1 MFRFFTIKKWYL
13 WSWVGSLIILSSL
26 WVQVKI
32 DVKINEWFGE
42 FYDMIQKALGAPNAI
57 TIDEYWA
64 SLFSFIT
71 LAAMYVGVAVIVS
84 YFTSHYLFR
93 WRTAMVEY
101 YHSVYEK
108 ARKIEGASQRVQ
120 EDTIK
125 FSRIMESLGTSLIE
139 AIMILVE
146 FMPILFGLSIGIPI
160 FFFGDWDYG
169 LIVGALIWS
178 VGGTIF
184 LIVLGLIL
192 RLVGVEYDL
201 QKKEAAYRKILVIA
215 EDDGTIRPKTIEEYW
230 SSLLSFIILAALY
243 VGVAVLISFFTSH
256 YLFRWRTAMV
266 EWYHSV
272 YDRARKIEG
281 ASQRVQEDTI
291 KFSRIMESLGTSF
304 IEAIMILVEFMPIL
318 FGLSIGI
325 PIFFFGD
332 WDYGLIVGALI
343 WSVGGTIF
351 LILLGLILRLVGVE
365 YDLQKKEAAYRKI
378 LVIAEDDGTVRP
390 KTIEELFDGVRSIHF
405 LSYIRYLYFNIGRI
419 AYLQANVLSAYV
431 FLAPAI
437 VAGAV
442 TLGVMQQIIR
452 AFGRVEGSM
461 QYILKAWPTIIELA
475 SVYKRLREF
484 ESKINQEELID
495 EKV

>member
-1 MFRFFTIKKWYL
+1 MFRFFTQRNWFF
-13 WSWVGSLIILSSL
+13 WSWIGSFIILSSL
-26 WVQVKI
+26 WIQVKI
-32 DVKINEWFGE
+32 DVKINEWFGQ
-42 FYDMIQKALGAPNAI
+42 FYDMIQKALSAPNLI

-64 SLFSFIT
+64 SLLSFIT
-71 LAAMYVGVAVIVS
+71 LAAMYVGVAVLVS
-84 YFTSHYLFR
+84 FFTSHYLFR
-93 WRTAMVEY
+93 WRTAMVEW
-101 YHSVYEK
+101 YHSVYDK
-108 ARKIEGASQRVQ
+108 ARKIEGAAQRVQ

-139 AIMILVE
+139 ALMIL
-146 FMPILFGLSIGIPI
+146 I
-160 FFFGDWDYG
+160 
-169 LIVGALIWS
+169 
-178 VGGTIF
+178 
-184 LIVLGLIL
+184 
-192 RLVGVEYDL
+192 
-201 QKKEAAYRKILVIA
+201 
-215 EDDGTIRPKTIEEYW
+215 
-230 SSLLSFIILAALY
+230 
-243 VGVAVLISFFTSH
+243 
-256 YLFRWRTAMV
+256 
-266 EWYHSV
+266 
-272 YDRARKIEG
+272 
-281 ASQRVQEDTI
+281 
-291 KFSRIMESLGTSF
+291 
-304 IEAIMILVEFMPIL
+304 EFMPIL

-378 LVIAEDDGTVRP
+378 LVIAEDDGSIRP
-390 KTIEELFDGVRSIHF
+390 KTIEELFDDVRNIHF
-405 LSYIRYLYFNIGRI
+405 LSYVRYLYFNIGRI

-484 ESKINQEELID
+484 ENKINDTEFIKQT
-495 EKV
+495 

>member
-1 MFRFFTIKKWYL
+1 MFKFFTDRRWYL
-13 WSWVGSLIILSSL
+13 WSIGGTLLILMAT
-26 WVQVKI
+26 WYQVQL
-32 DVKINEWFGE
+32 DVRINEWFGE
-42 FYDMIQKALGAPNAI
+42 FYDMIQKALTAPNAI
-57 TIDEYWA
+57 TIEEYWA
-64 SLFSFIT
+64 SLLSFIT
-71 LAAMYVGVAVIVS
+71 LAAV
-84 YFTSHYLFR
+84 
-93 WRTAMVEY
+93 
-101 YHSVYEK
+101 
-108 ARKIEGASQRVQ
+108 
-120 EDTIK
+120 
-125 FSRIMESLGTSLIE
+125 
-139 AIMILVE
+139 
-146 FMPILFGLSIGIPI
+146 
-160 FFFGDWDYG
+160 
-169 LIVGALIWS
+169 
-178 VGGTIF
+178 
-184 LIVLGLIL
+184 
-192 RLVGVEYDL
+192 
-201 QKKEAAYRKILVIA
+201 
-215 EDDGTIRPKTIEEYW
+215 
-230 SSLLSFIILAALY
+230 Y

-272 YDRARKIEG
+272 YDKARKIEG

-304 IEAIMILVEFMPIL
+304 IEALMILLEFMPIL
-318 FGLSIGI
+318 FGLSISI

-343 WSVGGTIF
+343 WSIGGTIF
-351 LILLGLILRLVGVE
+351 LIFLGLILRLVGVE

-390 KTIEELFDGVRSIHF
+390 KTLEELFDGVRNIHF
-405 LSYIRYLYFNIGRI
+405 LSYLRYLYFNIGRI

-461 QYILKAWPTIIELA
+461 QYLLKAWPTIIELA

-484 ESKINQEELID
+484 EAKLKFVDDKEHAID
-495 EKV
+495 

>member
-1 MFRFFTIKKWYL
+1 MFRFFKLKKWFM
-13 WSWVGSLIILSSL
+13 WSWLGSIIILSSL
-26 WVQVKI
+26 WIQVKI
-32 DVKINEWFGE
+32 DVKINEWFGQ
-42 FYDMIQKALGAPNAI
+42 FYDMIQKALGEPNAI
-57 TIDEYWA
+57 TIEEYWS
-64 SLFSFIT
+64 SLLSFIM
-71 LAAMYVGVAVIVS
+71 LAAIYVGVAVLVS
-84 YFTSHYLFR
+84 FFTAHYLFR
-93 WRTAMVEY
+93 WRTAMVEW
-101 YHSVYEK
+101 YHSVYDR

-139 AIMILVE
+139 ALMILVE

-201 QKKEAAYRKILVIA
+201 QKKEAAYRKILV
-215 EDDGTIRPKTIEEYW
+215 
-230 SSLLSFIILAALY
+230 
-243 VGVAVLISFFTSH
+243 V
-256 YLFRWRTAMV
+256 
-266 EWYHSV
+266 
-272 YDRARKIEG
+272 
-281 ASQRVQEDTI
+281 
-291 KFSRIMESLGTSF
+291 
-304 IEAIMILVEFMPIL
+304 
-318 FGLSIGI
+318 
-325 PIFFFGD
+325 
-332 WDYGLIVGALI
+332 
-343 WSVGGTIF
+343 
-351 LILLGLILRLVGVE
+351 
-365 YDLQKKEAAYRKI
+365 
-378 LVIAEDDGTVRP
+378 AEDDGTVRP
-390 KTIEELFDGVRSIHF
+390 KSIEELFNDVREIHF
-405 LSYIRYLYFNIGRI
+405 LSYIRYLYFNVGRI

-461 QYILKAWPTIIELA
+461 QYVLKAWPTIIELA

-484 ESKINQEELID
+484 ESKINEDKFID
-495 EKV
+495 EKI